1 MPAALLIIGKDL
13 RRGIR
18 NRSTIILAFVAPLA
32 LGFIFGQ
39 ILGGVDDMDERI
51 TFSYG
56 VVDLDGGDLGAGFT
70 SLLDQLVDDGLVE
83 LRTYD
88 DADTA
93 RAAVDDGDIA
103 AVFVLPDGLSDS
115 FATAS
120 TATIEVIG
128 DVDSP
133 IATNVATSIAETFA
147 TRSSTAA
154 LAGLTAAGTGVVG
167 AEEIGAVAE
176 QVGAEPPL
184 AAIVTAET
192 GGDALDF
199 GTRMIAGMAIFFA
212 FFVAGTAVTGILEER
227 EEGTMSRLLAAPVPR
242 SAILFGKV
250 AAAIII
256 GWVALFALMVASTFI
271 MGADWGPVVGVIPLI
286 ITGVLAAT
294 GILALVGGLAK
305 NAEQAGNL
313 QSIVAVTMAMLG
325 GAFGMVAPDP
335 GSVWGMIAM
344 LTPVHWFLTGLDELA
359 VGGPAAVVPATLA
372 MSAMALVTGVAA
384 VTLAGRLLRP

>member
-1 MPAALLIIGKDL
+1 VPPALLIIGKDL

-18 NRSTIILAFVAPLA
+18 NRSTITLAFVAPLA

-56 VVDLDGGDLGAGFT
+56 VVDSDGGDLGAGFV

-83 LRTYD
+83 LTTYGGVD
-88 DADTA
+88 EV
-93 RAAVDDGDIA
+93 RAAVDDNDVSAG
-103 AVFVLPDGLSDS
+103 FVLPDGLSDS
-115 FATAS
+115 FS
-120 TATIEVIG
+120 TAGPTTIEVIG
-128 DVDSP
+128 NVDAP

-147 TRSSTAA
+147 TRASTAA
-154 LAGLTAAGTGVVG
+154 MAGITAAGTGVVS
-167 AEEIGAVAE
+167 AEDIASVAGEIGSS
-176 QVGAEPPL
+176 PPL
-184 AAIVTAET
+184 ASITTVET
-192 GGDALDF
+192 GGDRLDF
-199 GTRMIAGMAIFFA
+199 STRMIAGMAIFFA

-227 EEGTMSRLLAAPVPR
+227 EEGTMLRLLAAPVSR
-242 SAILFGKV
+242 DSILFGKV

-256 GWVALFALMVASTFI
+256 GWVALVALMAASTLI
-271 MGADWGPVVGVIPLI
+271 MGADWGPVLGVLPLI

-313 QSIVAVTMAMLG
+313 QSIVAVSMAMLG

-335 GSVWGMIAM
+335 GSVWGLVAM

-359 VGGPAAVVPATLA
+359 GGGVGAVLPATLA
-372 MSAMALVTGVAA
+372 MTAMAVVTGLAA
-384 VTLAGRLLRP
+384 TALSGKLLRP

>member
-1 MPAALLIIGKDL
+1 MPPALLIIGKDL

-18 NRSTIILAFVAPLA
+18 NRSTITLAFIAPLA

-56 VVDLDGGDLGAGFT
+56 VVDNDGGELGAGFA
-70 SLLDQLVDDGLVE
+70 SVLDQLVDDGLVE
-83 LRTYD
+83 LTTYT
-88 DADTA
+88 DTDEA
-93 RAAVDDGDIA
+93 RAAVDDDDVSA
-103 AVFVLPDGLSDS
+103 AFILPEGLSDS

-120 TATIEVIG
+120 PATIEVIG
-128 DVDSP
+128 NVDAP

-154 LAGLTAAGTGVVG
+154 MAGITAAGTGVIP
-167 AEEIGAVAE
+167 AEEIGTVAE
-176 QVGAEPPL
+176 EIGSSPPL
-184 AAIVTAET
+184 ASVTTVET
-192 GGDALDF
+192 GGDQLDF
-199 GTRMIAGMAIFFA
+199 STRMVAGMAIFFA
-212 FFVAGTAVTGILEER
+212 FFVAGAAVTGILEER
-227 EEGTMSRLLAAPVPR
+227 DEGTMARLLAAPVSR
-242 SAILFGKV
+242 GSILFGKV
-250 AAAIII
+250 SAAIII
-256 GWVALFALMVASTFI
+256 GWVALFALMVASTVI
-271 MGADWGPVVGVIPLI
+271 MGADWGPVLGVLPLI

-313 QSIVAVTMAMLG
+313 QSIVAVSMAMLG

-359 VGGPAAVVPATLA
+359 VGGVAAVLPATLA
-372 MSAMALVTGVAA
+372 MAAIAVVTGLAA
-384 VTLAGRLLRP
+384 LTFSGKLLRP